1 MGGHNRPYHSLR
13 WAGMADE
20 QNFARDTRDWRE
32 RRDLKFRK
40 PRTSDLE
47 PLSFSPV
54 RQSRSSAI
62 LLALVMSCD
71 DPTNL
76 TPRRGLVYDAAPG
89 SIFIVYSAKEES
101 DVAGDALKVE
111 DATWDAEV
119 IKSSEL
125 VMVDFWAVWC
135 GPCQMVA
142 PVIEELSK
150 EYAGKM
156 KVRKLNTDEN
166 PEVAGRYQVMSI
178 PTILFFKNGQVV
190 EKLVGAR
197 PKRQFKEMIDSLLA
211 QPAGSA

>member
-1 MGGHNRPYHSLR
+1 VGELR
-13 WAGMADE
+13 SPASAGL
-20 QNFARDTRDWRE
+20 T
-32 RRDLKFRK
+32 
-40 PRTSDLE
+40 
-47 PLSFSPV
+47 
-54 RQSRSSAI
+54 
-62 LLALVMSCD
+62 LVMSCAGPED
-71 DPTNL
+71 L
-76 TPRRGLVYDAAPG
+76 TPRRGLVYDALPI
-89 SIFIVYSAKEES
+89 SNFIVYAAKEEC

-111 DATWDAEV
+111 DATWDADV
-119 IKSSEL
+119 MKASEL

-142 PVIEELSK
+142 PIVEELAK
-150 EYAGKM
+150 EYAGKV

>member
-1 MGGHNRPYHSLR
+1 MGTHNRACSNQGWMGP
-13 WAGMADE
+13 ADE
-20 QNFARDTRDWRE
+20 QNVWVVGFRGLRD
-32 RRDLKFRK
+32 
-40 PRTSDLE
+40 
-47 PLSFSPV
+47 
-54 RQSRSSAI
+54 
-62 LLALVMSCD
+62 
-71 DPTNL
+71 L
-76 TPRRGLVYDAAPG
+76 TPRRGLVYDVGRFELYHALIEG
-89 SIFIVYSAKEES
+89 GMY
-101 DVAGDALKVE
+101 VAGDALKVE
-111 DATWDAEV
+111 DATWDSEV
-119 IKSSEL
+119 MKASEL

-142 PVIEELSK
+142 PIIEELGK

-211 QPAGSA
+211 QPAGSAYGM